1 MSEPSTKDVGTPR
14 VQANK
19 NAETDAFILAIVADV
34 VEHFSG
40 DTAAYFANLSR
51 SRPKQEKCEPQEF
64 ATRGFL
70 KTLGA

>member
-1 MSEPSTKDVGTPR
+1 MSEPSTKDAGTPR
-14 VQANK
+14 LLADK
-19 NAETDAFILAIVADV
+19 NAETDAFIVAIVAAV
-34 VEHFSG
+34 AEHFSG

-51 SRPKQEKCEPQEF
+51 TRPKQEKCEPQEF